1 MNFIARIRNRPFF
14 IRLFHWEY
22 WSFNAI
28 YGLIFPVWFWLCLRA
43 RSLFFFAASNPSIR
57 NGGFLNE
64 SKKDIAAI
72 IPPAW
77 HPATAFFTV
86 PSNTDMVKLVL
97 EKQGLDYP
105 LIGKPNVGGRGRG
118 VKVIGDDAALER
130 FVKAACLDF
139 HIQEFVPYKMEAGIF
154 YYRFP
159 NEEKGAI
166 SGIVRKEFLKVLGDG
181 RQTLGALALQNRR
194 ATMYLPA
201 LQKMNA
207 DAWDRILS
215 EGEEYILSPYGNHA
229 RGAMFLDDS
238 HLADEQL
245 REVMD
250 QVCRQIPGFYFGRLD
265 IRFKSWEDLKAGRHF
280 SIIEVN
286 GAGSE
291 PTHIYDPSHSLFFA
305 WKEIIRHWVLLYK
318 ISRINHRLG
327 HPYLS
332 WKEGLAMF
340 RENRYWSERLAAMP
354 D

>member
-1 MNFIARIRNRPFF
+1 M
-14 IRLFHWEY
+14 
-22 WSFNAI
+22 AI
-28 YGLIFPVWFWLCLRA
+28 MPG
-43 RSLFFFAASNPSIR
+43 
-57 NGGFLNE
+57 
-64 SKKDIAAI
+64 
-72 IPPAW
+72 
-77 HPATAFFTV
+77 
-86 PSNTDMVKLVL
+86 
-97 EKQGLDYP
+97 
-105 LIGKPNVGGRGRG
+105 
-118 VKVIGDDAALER
+118 
-130 FVKAACLDF
+130 
-139 HIQEFVPYKMEAGIF
+139 
-154 YYRFP
+154 
-159 NEEKGAI
+159 
-166 SGIVRKEFLKVLGDG
+166 
-181 RQTLGALALQNRR
+181 
-194 ATMYLPA
+194 
-201 LQKMNA
+201 
-207 DAWDRILS
+207 
-215 EGEEYILSPYGNHA
+215 
-229 RGAMFLDDS
+229 GAMFLDDS

-318 ISRINHRLG
+318 ISRINHSLG